1 MSLLDSLDLLIYLD
15 EVLTKN
21 LNSLIINGY
30 IEKRTSKWIEDRT
43 LTARNHMEE
52 REQNYGED
60 RSIYDERDGYKGKNN
75 TEVDTITKS
84 FENDNS
90 LEGRRFV
97 RREEELTRIYT
108 TFEIHQQL
116 ISGLNNAN
124 LIKEISGD
132 FSDNTDIK
140 VGDYVQISG
149 EISSDS
155 MVSYIDTFSNILSS
169 IGSDNLNSYINSTQS
184 LNSNLGLNYNSLLGQ
199 VNYLKDLLASNNS
212 QDMIVNCGNSSVV
225 LPVNNDNFLSSYGSI
240 YDKME
245 CTCKVIGKVIRVCDE
260 NQCIHL
266 LRKTGQAQF
275 YESLLNSYTPLKQ
288 ILNDKGIF
296 LPNEPK
302 CKVEGKSLLVIPISL
317 FI

>member
-1 MSLLDSLDLLIYLD
+1 MNKIF
-15 EVLTKN
+15 EVLHKYYGY
-21 LNSLIINGY
+21 NSFRKGQYEIINN
-30 IEKRTSKWIEDRT
+30 ILNKR
-43 LTARNHMEE
+43 
-52 REQNYGED
+52 
-60 RSIYDERDGYKGKNN
+60 
-75 TEVDTITKS
+75 
-84 FENDNS
+84 
-90 LEGRRFV
+90 
-97 RREEELTRIYT
+97 
-108 TFEIHQQL
+108 
-116 ISGLNNAN
+116 
-124 LIKEISGD
+124 
-132 FSDNTDIK
+132 
-140 VGDYVQISG
+140 
-149 EISSDS
+149 
-155 MVSYIDTFSNILSS
+155 DTFCILPTGGGKS
-169 IGSDNLNSYINSTQS
+169 ICYQIPALLFNGVTIVITPLIALMKDQVDNLKSNGINAEYINSTQS

-199 VNYLKDLLASNNS
+199 VNYLKDLLTINNS

-260 NQCIHL
+260 NQCIHF